1 MPNKEYYKRFWQY
14 LLPELT
20 KLDPWYSRFKSS
32 SKAAGAKT
40 GTPGIGLWFRLRA
53 GYLQATVTI
62 EKTGMPRIENFW
74 NQLLVEKSYIDSML
88 PETPKWQDP
97 SSDNYG
103 RIGIKVYH
111 RGWKYDD
118 WWPDIV
124 IPIKEIMDSYRDLIL
139 PAINTLADLET
150 TYFYA
155 IQILDQDGTEVN
167 WMGGISFLP
176 SIRLKQHQAHFSKK
190 ENWVLSLV
198 DSIPFKT
205 EKEARQFE
213 ADMLASEIR
222 APNRP
227 GLSSE
232 LFITNPIEWAR
243 KTGCIK

>member
-1 MPNKEYYKRFWQY
+1 
-14 LLPELT
+14 
-20 KLDPWYSRFKSS
+20 
-32 SKAAGAKT
+32 
-40 GTPGIGLWFRLRA
+40 
-53 GYLQATVTI
+53 
-62 EKTGMPRIENFW
+62 
-74 NQLLVEKSYIDSML
+74 ML

-243 KTGCIK
+243 KAGRIH